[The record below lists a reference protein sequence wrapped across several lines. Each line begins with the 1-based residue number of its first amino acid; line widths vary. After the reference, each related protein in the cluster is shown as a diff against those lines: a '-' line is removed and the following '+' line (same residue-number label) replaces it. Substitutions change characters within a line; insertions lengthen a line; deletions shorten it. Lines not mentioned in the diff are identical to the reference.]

1 MAGSRERAQRNRDI
15 RDSEHCLDIIA
26 TSRLAFS
33 MGRDGELP
41 QYEAILRKTDTGL
54 TLAPNSNDRILGL
67 LSAAGVFCI
76 WSGFLV
82 FSRAGMQS
90 GLTPFDLTALR
101 FVVAGAL
108 ILPFAIEWWPR
119 HLPLHAT
126 LAMSICGPGAL
137 YSILMYFGLKG
148 SSAAYG
154 GVFANGT
161 LPMFTILLGFLFAR
175 RAPSRQQ
182 LVAVLILAVGA
193 VLIGVPGLRAGGS
206 SVVSAIAFF
215 LAASAV
221 LSIYVLGVKHWQV
234 EARQA
239 LALVSLPN
247 AVFFLP
253 AWFFLLPSTIHD
265 VPWSTILLQAA
276 FQGLGP
282 GFLAVILFSISAR
295 ILGPTPSAGLA
306 AAVPASA
313 TLLAIPVLGEIPTGI
328 EWIGIAIVTAG
339 LVLLLGG

>member
-1 MAGSRERAQRNRDI
+1 MKLTGALSAQRHLKQ
-15 RDSEHCLDIIA
+15 S
-26 TSRLAFS
+26 
-33 MGRDGELP
+33 
-41 QYEAILRKTDTGL
+41 DTGL
-54 TLAPNSNDRILGL
+54 TPAAKSNERILGL

-101 FVVAGAL
+101 FLVAGAL
-108 ILPFAIEWWPR
+108 VLPFAKAWWPR
-119 HLPLHAT
+119 HLPLHAI
-126 LAMSICGPGAL
+126 LSMSIFGPGAL
-137 YSILMYFGLKG
+137 YNILMYFGLKG

-154 GVFANGT
+154 GAFANGS
-161 LPMFTILLGFLFAR
+161 LPIFTILLGLLFAR
-175 RAPSRQQ
+175 RVPSWRQ
-182 LVAVLILAVGA
+182 LIAVLILLVGA
-193 VLIGVPGLRAGGS
+193 VLIGIPGMRAGGS
-206 SVVSAIAFF
+206 SVASAVSFF

-221 LSIYVLGVKHWQV
+221 LSIYVMGVKHWQV

-239 LALVSLPN
+239 LVLVSVPN
-247 AVFFLP
+247 ALLFLP
-253 AWFFLLPSTIHD
+253 VWFFFLPSTIQD
-265 VPWSTILLQAA
+265 APWSTILLQAA

-313 TLLAIPVLGEIPTGI
+313 TLLAIPVLAEIPTAI

-339 LVLLLGG
+339 LVLLLGSQPETRSLSK